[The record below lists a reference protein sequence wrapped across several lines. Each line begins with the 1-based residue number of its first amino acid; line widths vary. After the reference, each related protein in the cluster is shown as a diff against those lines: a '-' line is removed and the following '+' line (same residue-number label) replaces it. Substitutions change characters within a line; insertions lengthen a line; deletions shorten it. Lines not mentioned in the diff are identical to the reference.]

1 MEGEVSAFAEHVQLY
16 KPLSK
21 GNSWG
26 LLLTQAPLEEGGGAS
41 ICSPSLPCDRT
52 GAPQPAGHSRL
63 RDAPRLLHAVLRL
76 TPNR

>member
-26 LLLTQAPLEEGGGAS
+26 LLLTQAPLEEGGAPAS
-41 ICSPSLPCDRT
+41 AVPVSPVTELE
-52 GAPQPAGHSRL
+52 
-63 RDAPRLLHAVLRL
+63 LHNQQD
-76 TPNR
+76 TPG